1 MTSEST
7 TLKGTIERV
16 SYSNNETG
24 FAILQVRI
32 RKEEY
37 ATVLGSIITP
47 VLGETIEAIGEWV
60 TDKQY
65 GLQFKASQINQT
77 QPSTVEGIEKYLGS
91 GLIRGIGT
99 ELASRIIKLFGIHT
113 FHILDNSPEKLKQV
127 NGIGAKKYKS
137 IIESWKEQRGIKDIM
152 VFLKSHGVST
162 IRSAK
167 IYQKYGSTA
176 IARIKENP
184 YILAEDISGIGF
196 KSADTMA
203 KKLGI
208 EEKSP
213 FRLKSGLHYVLTE
226 AASSGHCCLP
236 EDELLAKAKEVL
248 NVEMN
253 LISSALTEELCMT
266 KLYEDKG
273 MVFLPRLYNSEIQVA
288 YFLKMLSL
296 GNAKLTHL
304 DIEKEILDVEQ
315 AAKIKLSETQKEAIR
330 VVSKNKISIITGGPG
345 VGKTTLVNSILKI
358 LEKNEFQ
365 FILCAPTGRAA
376 KRMKETTG
384 KEAKTIHRLLEYDGK
399 KGFKRNETNPL
410 MCDFI
415 VVDEA
420 SMVDLQLFHKLV
432 SAIPK
437 SACVIIVGDVDQL
450 PSVGAGNVLKDI
462 IDSESFSVIRL
473 TEIFR
478 QAQESLIIKNA
489 YRINQGYL
497 PENEAIDPNKL
508 NDFYFIEQEEPEKI
522 QETVIKLV
530 TERIPERFNFD
541 PIHDIQVLVPMNKSL
556 LGTKTFN
563 SELQKVLNP
572 NHTSGIEKYGVTF
585 AVQDKVMQIEN
596 NYDKGVFN
604 GDMGIVTEIDEEE
617 QIVCVVFDGSIEVEY
632 SYNELDQLMLA
643 YCCSIHRSQGAE
655 YKAVI
660 MVVHTQHYALLQK
673 NLVYTGVTRGK
684 QLVILIGSKKAVAI
698 AVKNQI
704 VKPRYTQLKSRL
716 AKLKATC

>member
-1 MTSEST
+1 MTTSAT
-7 TLKGTIERV
+7 IKGTIEKI
-16 SYSNNETG
+16 SYNNNESG
-24 FAILQVRI
+24 FSILQVRV
-32 RKEEY
+32 KKDEY
-37 ATVLGSIITP
+37 ATVVGCIISP
-47 VLGETIEAIGEWV
+47 VQGETIEAKGEWV
-60 TDKQY
+60 IDKQY
-65 GLQFKASQINQT
+65 GSQFKATEINQS
-77 QPSTVEGIEKYLGS
+77 QPSTVEAIEKYLGS
-91 GLIRGIGT
+91 GMIKGIGP
-99 ELASRIIKLFGIHT
+99 ELASRIIKVFGMHT
-113 FHILDNSPEKLKQV
+113 FHVLDNSPENLKKIV
-127 NGIGAKKYKS
+127 GIGAKKYKS

-167 IYQKYGSTA
+167 IYQKYGSMA
-176 IARIKENP
+176 VAKIKENP
-184 YILAEDISGIGF
+184 YCLAQDISGIGF
-196 KSADTMA
+196 KSADVMA
-203 KKLGI
+203 RNLGI
-208 EEKSP
+208 SEDSI
-213 FRLKSGLHYVLTE
+213 FRIKAGLHHVLTE
-226 AASSGHCCLP
+226 ASASGHCCMP
-236 EDELLAKAKEVL
+236 IDELLIATEKLLEVKYS
-248 NVEMN
+248 

-273 MVFLPRLYNSEIQVA
+273 MIFLPKLYNAEIQVA
-288 YFLKMLSL
+288 YALKMLRM
-296 GNAKLTHL
+296 GNGKMTHL
-304 DIEKEILDVEQ
+304 DMEKEIEAVEIQ
-315 AAKIKLSETQKEAIR
+315 TKLKLSETQKEAIK
-330 VVSKNKISIITGGPG
+330 VVGQNKITIITGGPG

-358 LEKNEFQ
+358 LEKNKLH

-384 KEAKTIHRLLEYDGK
+384 VEAKTIHRLLEYDGK
-399 KGFKRNETNPL
+399 IGFKKNETNPL
-410 MCDFI
+410 VCDYI

-432 SAIPK
+432 VAIPK
-437 SACVIIVGDVDQL
+437 SACLIIVGDVDQL
-450 PSVGAGNVLKDI
+450 PSVGPGNVLKDI
-462 IDSESFSVIRL
+462 IDSSSFSVIRL

-489 YRINQGYL
+489 YRINQGYM
-497 PENEAIDPNKL
+497 PENAAIEPDKL

-530 TERIPERFNFD
+530 TERIPEKFNFD
-541 PIHDIQVLVPMNKSL
+541 PIHDIQVLVPMNKSA

-572 NHTSGIEKYGVTF
+572 NYSSGIEKYGVTF

-604 GDMGIVTEIDEEE
+604 GDMGIVTEVDTEDE
-617 QIVCVVFDGSIEVEY
+617 IVHVVFDGSIEVEY

-684 QLVILIGSKKAVAI
+684 KLVILIGNKKAVGI

-716 AKLKATC
+716 AKLTAPC